1 MKQADRF
8 LQKVLDNPDGA
19 EVVRDA
25 FLEMFDKIGVEPEFG
40 TFVVGDQVIE
50 DAYAFFFFDR
60 SALILRAEPVE
71 SDTAAV
77 AVHDMREVFAAGR
90 QALN

>member
-25 FLEMFDKIGVEPEFG
+25 FLELFAKIGVEPEFG
-40 TFVVGDQVIE
+40 TFVARDQVIE

-60 SALILRAEPVE
+60 SALILSAAPSA
-71 SDTAAV
+71 SDTVAI
-77 AVHDMREVFAAGR
+77 AVHDMREVVAVGS
-90 QALN
+90 QTIN